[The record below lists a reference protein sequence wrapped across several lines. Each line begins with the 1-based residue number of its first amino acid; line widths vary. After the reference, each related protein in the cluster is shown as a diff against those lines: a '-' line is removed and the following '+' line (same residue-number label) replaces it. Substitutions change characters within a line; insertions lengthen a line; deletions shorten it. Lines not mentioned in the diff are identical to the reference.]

1 MGSQPGIVLYRL
13 EYESVRDKLSFE
25 QKGILLDALMDFS
38 ESGEEYQGDDPFVSM
53 SFAFFSAAIR
63 RSAEQYERR
72 RRANKENIEKRWHT
86 DDDDPDTNDTNGTD
100 GTDGIPTIP
109 MESTKQ
115 NKSEPIEAN
124 RKANR
129 NKTVFVPPT
138 IEEVAAYCRERGN
151 GIDPEAFVSYYQ
163 RQGWVLNN
171 GRPMRD
177 WKSAVITWE
186 KHGRGRSGD
195 IHGAFDGDRIQGQRD
210 LYVL

>member
-38 ESGEEYQGDDPFVSM
+38 ETGEEYRGDDPFVSM
-53 SFAFFSAAIR
+53 AFSFFSAAIR
-63 RSAEQYERR
+63 RSAEKYERR
-72 RRANKENIEKRWHT
+72 RQANQENIAKRWHKN
-86 DDDDPDTNDTNGTD
+86 DDDSDTNDPNGTN
-100 GTDGIPTIP
+100 GIPTIP
-109 MESTKQ
+109 IETTKP
-115 NKSEPIEAN
+115 NKEKPTETK
-124 RKANR
+124 RKR
-129 NKTVFVPPT
+129 KETSFSPPT
-138 IEEVAAYCRERGN
+138 TEEVAAYCRERGN

-195 IHGAFDGDRIQGQRD
+195 IHGAFDGDRVRGQRD